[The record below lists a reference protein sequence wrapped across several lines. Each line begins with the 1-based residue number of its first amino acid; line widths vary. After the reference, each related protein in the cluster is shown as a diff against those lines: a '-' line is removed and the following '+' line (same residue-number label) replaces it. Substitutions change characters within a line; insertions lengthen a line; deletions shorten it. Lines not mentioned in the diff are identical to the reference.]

1 MDFAGQNRNDAAVAS
16 VRRPSPENSRSPG
29 RAESGVSVLA
39 RRIFDPP
46 ELSTRPTGSSAQAGA
61 RRASAMTA
69 NFGMYRSELGS
80 SIDGNRRGLAFD
92 GRGGEISG
100 CNGGAQQRLSCAT
113 HQQAGLVLLIQTF
126 DPGGEIHGI
135 AQNGIF

>member
-46 ELSTRPTGSSAQAGA
+46 ELNSLRPAPVLSAKTQA
-61 RRASAMTA
+61 RRT
-69 NFGMYRSELGS
+69 
-80 SIDGNRRGLAFD
+80 
-92 GRGGEISG
+92 IS
-100 CNGGAQQRLSCAT
+100 
-113 HQQAGLVLLIQTF
+113 QA
-126 DPGGEIHGI
+126 
-135 AQNGIF
+135 